1 MRGRKPRPIKIAPA
15 DLPVLRLIARR
26 DDLPW
31 YQVQRAR
38 IVLAVAEGQRTND
51 VAERLACDAST
62 IWRACR
68 RYEGGGLSGL
78 LADGRRDR
86 ADSELGRVTAA
97 HIAYPSQLAGF
108 AG

>member
-15 DLPVLRLIARR
+15 DLLVLQLIARR

-31 YQVQRAR
+31 YQVQRAQ
-38 IVLAVAEGQRTND
+38 IVLAVADGQRTNE
-51 VAERLACDAST
+51 VARRLECDAST

-68 RYEGGGLSGL
+68 RYESGGLSAL
-78 LADGRRDR
+78 LANGRTRGEPDGPRP
-86 ADSELGRVTAA
+86 AA
-97 HIAYPSQLAGF
+97 AQMAYPSPLTGF